1 MGLTPVLWLPNW
13 PLTCSDMDVTTNARF
28 ARIKTDSAD
37 LSILLDPGLSPADSL
52 RMYADALQ
60 AQADRLAR
68 QISLI
73 RATADVLLT
82 PEQEQVKK
90 DTGFVMGHLQ
100 ALRHI
105 QQRAEICRK

>member
-1 MGLTPVLWLPNW
+1 MGLTPVLWLPIW

-52 RMYADALQ
+52 RMCAGDLQ
-60 AQADRLAR
+60 EKADRLAR

-73 RATADVLLT
+73 RAAADVLLT

-90 DTGFVMGHLQ
+90 LTGFTMDHLQ